1 MKKVAPLLL
10 FLLSTLSFS
19 QDWKASYAE
28 ALTCAKEKSKPI
40 ILVFSGSDW
49 CGPCIKLEKT
59 IWQSDDFKSYAN
71 DHYIL
76 YRADF
81 PRKKAN
87 QLSKDLTAQNGM
99 LAERFN
105 PKGHFPLVVLLDN
118 EEQLLGTTGYK
129 KATPN
134 EYISHLNTFLK

>member
-1 MKKVAPLLL
+1 MKKIAPLLL
-10 FLLSTLSFS
+10 LLFSTMTFS
-19 QDWKASYAE
+19 QDWKVSYAE
-28 ALTCAKEKSKPI
+28 ALTYAKEKSKPI

-49 CGPCIKLEKT
+49 CGPCIKLDKT
-59 IWQSDDFKSYAN
+59 VWQSDDFKSYAN
-71 DHYIL
+71 EHYIL

-87 QLSKDLTAQNGM
+87 RLSKDLTAQNGM

-105 PKGHFPLVVLLDN
+105 PKGHFPLVVLLDG

-129 KATPN
+129 KATPK